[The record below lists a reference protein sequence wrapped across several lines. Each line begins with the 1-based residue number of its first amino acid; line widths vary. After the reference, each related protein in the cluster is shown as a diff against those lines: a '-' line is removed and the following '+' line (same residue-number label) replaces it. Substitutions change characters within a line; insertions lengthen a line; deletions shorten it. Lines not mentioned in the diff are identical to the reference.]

1 MKNEN
6 IVDAEVIDEET
17 EMRFQGE
24 LNAKPEKKGFF
35 TKVKEGVK
43 TFPDKHPKLTKILIG
58 AGGVAI
64 GAVAAILITK
74 KDNSDSD
81 NVELLETSDDGE
93 WSIDTDAENSETF
106 DVVETDEEETEED

>member
-1 MKNEN
+1 MK
-6 IVDAEVIDEET
+6 
-17 EMRFQGE
+17 FQGE

-35 TKVKEGVK
+35 TKVKDGIK

-74 KDNSDSD
+74 KDDSDSD
-81 NVELLETSDDGE
+81 NIELLETSDDDE
-93 WSIDTDAENSETF
+93 IVDPDEEETNEETF